1 MKLSKNSWHYQ
12 FWTKCMKN
20 DFLHSLFG
28 VSTKWDDALW
38 DECYEQCN
46 GGVKRNQNIS
56 VNELYDHEIQLR
68 KIPQDLCSYMRNM
81 MLMILTIII
90 TGSIA
95 VAFGLITLIGFIVVP
110 FVIAEFVW
118 ASWFAESYS
127 EFIALGVI
135 AWLAFITFLLGLG
148 IMETA
153 KHYADNRYKEGTV
166 SAWIHDFRLP
176 SFKHKVSLKKGY
188 TQPWYYIVYQY
199 YCSIKEKTCKKI
211 VFED

>member
-1 MKLSKNSWHYQ
+1 
-12 FWTKCMKN
+12 MKN

-176 SFKHKVSLKKGY
+176 SLKKGY

>member
-1 MKLSKNSWHYQ
+1 
-12 FWTKCMKN
+12 MKN

>member
-1 MKLSKNSWHYQ
+1 
-12 FWTKCMKN
+12 MKN

-135 AWLAFITFLLGLG
+135 AWFAFITFLLGLG

>member
-118 ASWFAESYS
+118 ASWFADSYS
-127 EFIALGVI
+127 EVIALGVI

>member
-46 GGVKRNQNIS
+46 GGVKSNQNIS

-118 ASWFAESYS
+118 ASWFADSYS

-135 AWLAFITFLLGLG
+135 AWLAFITFILGWG
-148 IMETA
+148 TMKTA
-153 KHYADNRYKEGTV
+153 KHYADNRFKQGTV

-176 SFKHKVSLKKGY
+176 SLKKGY

-211 VFED
+211 EFED